1 MSPAWGYCS
10 IVLNVLFY
18 VKYWFYTI
26 QKSPQWYFII
36 GYGGHS
42 SRQDMEIQL
51 AWRPLLGGRAPLS
64 RSFGFD
70 LTAIRVEFGF
80 RLFQRVD
87 LPARIGL
94 ERIQGD
100 WRVVLQFKK
109 QKAQIAGFGIRRLD
123 GHSFRASHLLVQ
135 GIDYHVVEKGRK
147 SVDRHEVHGME
158 VALRRNRHAI
168 GALAFG

>member
-1 MSPAWGYCS
+1 MDQQFNPDKQHTLSQSLSISGTGLHTGVLVDMTLHPANPG
-10 IVLNVLFY
+10 FG
-18 VKYWFYTI
+18 I
-26 QKSPQWYFII
+26 Q
-36 GYGGHS
+36 
-42 SRQDMEIQL
+42 
-51 AWRPLLGGRAPLS
+51 
-64 RSFGFD
+64 
-70 LTAIRVEFGF
+70 
-80 RLFQRVD
+80 FQRVD

-94 ERIQGD
+94 ERVQGD

-158 VALRRNRHAI
+158 VALGRNRHAI